1 MRFSCICISEVRQN
15 GDIRMQDTD
24 NILEYIYRKLIR
36 RKEIMN
42 NGLLENKKIISM
54 FNDKYSNSY
63 IFF

>member
-1 MRFSCICISEVRQN
+1 
-15 GDIRMQDTD
+15 MQDTD